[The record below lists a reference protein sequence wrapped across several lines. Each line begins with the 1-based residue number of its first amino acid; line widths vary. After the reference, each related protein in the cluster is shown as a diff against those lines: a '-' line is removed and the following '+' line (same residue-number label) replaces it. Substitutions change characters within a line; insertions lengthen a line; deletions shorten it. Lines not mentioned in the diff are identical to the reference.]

1 MRLSGRA
8 SAAGNVTYGLFF
20 SASWWTSPTSLSLG
34 SSSTSAGRSRGAAP
48 GSTMLGVA
56 SSWPSVDEPFPGP
69 CVSQDPWTSPR
80 PEPIS
85 TGKTDLSSVIASHR
99 QSAVPVGGAPCAATA
114 EPRQYRTN
122 TARIVDKEAG

>member
-1 MRLSGRA
+1 MRPFERA
-8 SAAGNVTYGLFF
+8 SVAGNVTYGPFF
-20 SASWWTSPTSLSLG
+20 SASWWTRTTSQSLG

-69 CVSQDPWTSPR
+69 CVSQVPWIS
-80 PEPIS
+80 PEPEPVS
-85 TGKTDLSSVIASHR
+85 TERTDLSSVIASHR
-99 QSAVPVGGAPCAATA
+99 QSAVPAGGAPRAAQV